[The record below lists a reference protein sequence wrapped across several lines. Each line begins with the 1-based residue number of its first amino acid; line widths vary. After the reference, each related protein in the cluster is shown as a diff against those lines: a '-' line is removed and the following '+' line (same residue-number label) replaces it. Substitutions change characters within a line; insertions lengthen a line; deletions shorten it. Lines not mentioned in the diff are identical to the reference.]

1 MKTKKKTRLVFDELY
16 SLEAYYEPMQIG
28 GDDKQRRRELAE
40 YLADAFLFFFSAFEV
55 HEKYQSVLTKQ
66 LYAQMLAD
74 RISDAVSK
82 VTGIDSYMSDHIREM
97 SKQVVDTT
105 FEKVVSDKSEDAPKE
120 PPENPLSLLL
130 SDVQTPTKNSESIGK
145 PNVKNTTNS
154 GGSFNNNNTD
164 NDKDYWLSYKR
175 AEDIA
180 KSEANTFL
188 NYTDYVDAKA
198 SGKTKKTWLTM
209 LDDKVRQTHSEVE
222 GQTIDIDALFYV
234 GDSLMRF
241 PHDLAESPNPKEV
254 IGCRC
259 SVQYS

>member
-1 MKTKKKTRLVFDELY
+1 MKKKYDAIFDDIN
-16 SLEAYYEPMQIG
+16 SLDIYYQPMQIG
-28 GDDKQRRRELAE
+28 LSDKARRKELAE
-40 YLADAFLFFFSAFEV
+40 YLADAFLFFFFFFEV

-74 RISDAVSK
+74 RVSEAVAK
-82 VTGIDSYMSDHIREM
+82 VTGIDSYMSDHIRVM
-97 SKQVVDTT
+97 SRQVVDTT
-105 FEKVVSDKSEDAPKE
+105 FDKVSDVKDAPKE
-120 PPENPLSLLL
+120 PSEIPLL
-130 SDVQTPTKNSESIGK
+130 SNVQTSKNNTDFHKK
-145 PNVKNTTNS
+145 PLNIKSVNNTNNNS
-154 GGSFNNNNTD
+154 GGSFNNNTD
-164 NDKDYWLSYKR
+164 STEDGDYWLSYRR

-188 NYTDYVDAKA
+188 NYTDYVEAKA

-209 LDDKVRQTHSEVE
+209 LDDKVRLTHSEVE

-241 PHDLAESPNPKEV
+241 PHDLSESPNPKEV